1 MGTSCARTPYRI
13 LKYMTALQVIS
24 ILRGAWQVPVV
35 MSTKTTDSVKL
46 PLALESYRISR
57 EFGPLASYS
66 GSIMNRQASPSNDNT
81 YAL

>member
-1 MGTSCARTPYRI
+1 
-13 LKYMTALQVIS
+13 MTVLQMVS
-24 ILRGAWQVPVV
+24 LLRVAWQAPVV
-35 MSTKTTDSVKL
+35 MSVKTTDSVKL

-66 GSIMNRQASPSNDNT
+66 GPILNRQASPSNDNT